1 MIIDDTY
8 NASPDS
14 VRAALNLM
22 HDLDGRS
29 VAVLGDMLELGHLE
43 EEAHRQV
50 GRRAAEVAK
59 LLVTVGQ
66 RARWI
71 GHEAIASGLPQEN
84 VVMVDDAVT
93 AVATLEELIEEND
106 TVLIKGSLGM
116 RMDQIVNALGRY
128 S

>member
-1 MIIDDTY
+1 
-8 NASPDS
+8 
-14 VRAALNLM
+14 M

-29 VAVLGDMLELGHLE
+29 VAVLGDMLELGYLE

-71 GHEAIASGLPQEN
+71 GEEAIASGLPKDK
-84 VVMVDDAVT
+84 VVMVEDAVT
-93 AVATLEELIEEND
+93 AVPTLEELIEEND
-106 TVLIKGSLGM
+106 TVLVKGSLGM
-116 RMDQIVNALGRY
+116 RMDQIITAIGRD